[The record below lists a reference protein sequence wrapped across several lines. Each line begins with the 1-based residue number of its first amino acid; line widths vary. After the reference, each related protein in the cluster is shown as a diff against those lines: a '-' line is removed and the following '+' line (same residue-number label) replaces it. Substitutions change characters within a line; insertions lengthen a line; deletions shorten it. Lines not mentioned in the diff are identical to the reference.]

1 MSQFNVNSR
10 RKRRND
16 EDEDNN
22 RNFAIPIVLCFAAIA
37 TVALGLVIALW
48 IRTDNNIN
56 DGAMLRDAFTDLQ
69 DNVTALQNCTD
80 CQLQETV
87 AELQSNFSTFQ
98 NGSCTCPDNT
108 SVVTLIGQ
116 GRFIWNIA
124 SNVLPSP
131 ACTGSK
137 KTLPGYA
144 LVAGG
149 TGYRVGDLFTV
160 ADSTANYQNQP
171 LLEITSVGVS
181 GDVLAFTVLGQGC
194 LNAVPVGNLTFQTF
208 SVVGT
213 GLTVQMWA
221 GAYTP
226 TSTDVYYTFNEEIYQ
241 RWVAAPQYANYTLKR
256 VVIGEIESTVL
267 VLNPPELPLVTRY
280 PVGLAPFVTDFI
292 IVQAYAWDPL
302 TVLPY
307 FKDTDVYYMT
317 QSNINAISLVDDTSC
332 YINGSPCQLNGYS
345 GTWPYNAPF
354 FKNSISSFTWGTS
367 GFTNQLVYTFAFTTD
382 NPTPYDYVAN
392 NAVLTL
398 TNPITIVVAQS

>member
-1 MSQFNVNSR
+1 MAR
-10 RKRRND
+10 G
-16 EDEDNN
+16 
-22 RNFAIPIVLCFAAIA
+22 AGIVDA
-37 TVALGLVIALW
+37 VP
-48 IRTDNNIN
+48 
-56 DGAMLRDAFTDLQ
+56 RDAFTDLQ
-69 DNVTALQNCTD
+69 DNVTLVQDDVTALQEKATGIMMNVTDLQTQVDQINTTCNCDVTSTTTI
-80 CQLQETV
+80 LQE
-87 AELQSNFSTFQ
+87 
-98 NGSCTCPDNT
+98 
-108 SVVTLIGQ
+108 

-124 SNVLPSP
+124 SDVLPSP
-131 ACTGSK
+131 GCTGSK

-226 TSTDVYYTFNEEIYQ
+226 TSTDVYYTFNEEVYQ

-256 VVIGEIESTVL
+256 VVMGGIESTVL

-280 PVGLAPFVTDFI
+280 PVGLAPFVTNFI
-292 IVQAYAWDPL
+292 
-302 TVLPY
+302 
-307 FKDTDVYYMT
+307 
-317 QSNINAISLVDDTSC
+317 
-332 YINGSPCQLNGYS
+332 
-345 GTWPYNAPF
+345 
-354 FKNSISSFTWGTS
+354 
-367 GFTNQLVYTFAFTTD
+367 
-382 NPTPYDYVAN
+382 
-392 NAVLTL
+392 
-398 TNPITIVVAQS
+398 

>member
-1 MSQFNVNSR
+1 MVSSR
-10 RKRRND
+10 EENKRR
-16 EDEDNN
+16 
-22 RNFAIPIVLCFAAIA
+22 RRACLVVALFLIGAAAI
-37 TVALGLVIALW
+37 IALVFGS
-48 IRTDNNIN
+48 IFMAR
-56 DGAMLRDAFTDLQ
+56 GAGIVDAVPRDAFTDLQ
-69 DNVTALQNCTD
+69 DNVTLVQDDVTALQEKATGIMMNVTDLQTQVDQINTTCNCDVTSTTTI
-80 CQLQETV
+80 LQE
-87 AELQSNFSTFQ
+87 
-98 NGSCTCPDNT
+98 
-108 SVVTLIGQ
+108 

-124 SNVLPSP
+124 SAVHPSP
-131 ACTGSK
+131 GCTGSK

-160 ADSTANYQNQP
+160 ADSTANYQSQP

-226 TSTDVYYTFNEEIYQ
+226 TSTDVYYTFNEEVYQ

-256 VVIGEIESTVL
+256 VVMGEIESTVL

-280 PVGLAPFVTDFI
+280 PVGLAPFVTNFI
-292 IVQAYAWDPL
+292 QVQAYAWDPL

-307 FKDTDVYYMT
+307 FTSVYYMT

-345 GTWPYNAPF
+345 GIWPYNAHY
-354 FKNSISSFTWGTS
+354 FKNSISSWTWGYS

-382 NPTPYDYVAN
+382 NPTTYDYVAN

-398 TNPITIVVAQS
+398 TNPITMVVAQS